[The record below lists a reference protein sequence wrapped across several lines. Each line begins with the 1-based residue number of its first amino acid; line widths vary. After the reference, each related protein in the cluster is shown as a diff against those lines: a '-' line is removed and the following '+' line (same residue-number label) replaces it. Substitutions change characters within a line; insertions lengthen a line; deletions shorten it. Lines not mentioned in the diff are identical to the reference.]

1 MIEMKP
7 LLLSLCLAL
16 LIVIPLIAAA
26 DNEYTGKFDSELVA
40 NREDLEQV
48 IFKPLRDMSKIK
60 IAKPPDSDATLSAGR
75 LYHASSDKSAILAL
89 LVEPENEQPYLLADI
104 DLNSSFDETERFDLD
119 QGEDDNPY
127 IWEAVINQPL
137 KEGFFR
143 AFPMYVQYFKEVR
156 IDEMNE
162 GDRLVLESRGAFA
175 RGTVD
180 IEGRKTM
187 VQYDYNPRSKK
198 VSATTGKLGVDCDG
212 DGQIDMDRFSPEAAE
227 AREETVVFRAGSV
240 YVSTKRADLEKNQ
253 IVLKSHPASDY
264 KRVELKVG
272 EAMPDFEFTDFAGR
286 KRKLSEFR
294 GKYVLIDFWG
304 MWCPPCRGELPYLKA
319 AYSRFQARG
328 FEILG
333 MNTDEAEIMS
343 QVKSA
348 LEKNGMNWAQAKR
361 ESILGIIRSLR
372 IHSYPTTVLL
382 DPEGKVVSLNN
393 TKKGEPALRGRDL
406 LRSLD
411 RLLPP

>member
-1 MIEMKP
+1 MKP